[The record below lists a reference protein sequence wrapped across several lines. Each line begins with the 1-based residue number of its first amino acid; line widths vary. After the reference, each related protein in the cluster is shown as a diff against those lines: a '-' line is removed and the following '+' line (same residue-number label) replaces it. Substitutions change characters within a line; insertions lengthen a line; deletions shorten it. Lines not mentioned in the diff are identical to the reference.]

1 MITEYGYD
9 VFYAITAI
17 CLLFVGA
24 SFFLLDNPYIKYA
37 LITLGIAFFLFT
49 FYFFRD
55 PERMSPEG
63 AALILS
69 PADGT
74 VVTVKDVDENI
85 FLHGPAVQISIF
97 MSPLNVHVNRFPV
110 SGTIGYFQH
119 IPGEYFAAFE
129 DKASLKNEQTHIGIN
144 AGTFKVFYKQIA
156 GFIARRIVADLH
168 VGDEAVRGKRFGM
181 IKFGSRVDVFVPKN
195 CDIRVRV
202 GDKTVGGET
211 IVAAVR

>member
-1 MITEYGYD
+1 LITEYGYD